1 MKDYPAPKYPLRH
14 RLPVQIRFN
23 DIDMFGHVNNTVYL
37 EWLDMGKY
45 AYFTGLS
52 DEPFGSKAS
61 APVIA
66 NINVDFVEPTI
77 INDRIEVLSGIE
89 SIADSSLVL
98 VQRIIAADGRT
109 RCAAR
114 TIMVNIDLHTG
125 RPATVDAEWRQRI
138 AHFEQRSL

>member
-1 MKDYPAPKYPLRH
+1 MKEYPQTLYPLRH
-14 RLPVQIRFN
+14 RLDVQIRFN

-45 AYFTGLS
+45 AYFMSLS
-52 DEPFGSKAS
+52 DVPFTRRAT

-66 NINVDFVEPTI
+66 NLNVDFLEPTLI
-77 INDRIEVLSGIE
+77 SDRPTVLSGIE

-98 VQRIIAADGRT
+98 VQRIIAEGRL

-114 TIMVNIDLHTG
+114 TVMVNVDVRTG
-125 RPATVDAEWRQRI
+125 RPVTVDDEWHRLI
-138 AHFEQRSL
+138 AAFEQHEGL